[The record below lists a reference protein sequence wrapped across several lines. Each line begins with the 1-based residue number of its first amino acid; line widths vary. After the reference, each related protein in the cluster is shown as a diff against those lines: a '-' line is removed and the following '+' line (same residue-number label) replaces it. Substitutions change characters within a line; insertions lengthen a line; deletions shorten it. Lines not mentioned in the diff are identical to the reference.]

1 MRGQNLARNSH
12 IRDNIIIEL
21 VTYLSSSV
29 QEKFCPPSK
38 VVKVINMC
46 IEKHSIG
53 DTYMPRFRFST

>member
-1 MRGQNLARNSH
+1 MRGQNLVRNSH
-12 IRDNIIIEL
+12 IRDNIIEL
-21 VTYLSSSV
+21 FTYLSSSV